1 MTIIT
6 TFSCGASG
14 KEPACQYRKRKERW
28 VPSLG
33 WEDALEEGMAIH
45 SSILCLENPMDR
57 GAWRA
62 TVHWVAELD
71 ITEGTWHECINK
83 KTPDE
88 LIF

>member
-1 MTIIT
+1 M
-6 TFSCGASG
+6 
-14 KEPACQYRKRKERW
+14 
-28 VPSLG
+28 VN
-33 WEDALEEGMAIH
+33 H

-57 GAWRA
+57 GARRA

-71 ITEGTWHECINK
+71 ITEGTWHEYINK

>member
-1 MTIIT
+1 
-6 TFSCGASG
+6 
-14 KEPACQYRKRKERW
+14 
-28 VPSLG
+28 
-33 WEDALEEGMAIH
+33 MANH

-62 TVHWVAELD
+62 IVHWVAELD